1 MTPLEIELR
10 LSLIR
15 GELLKLADGLDG
27 RAARIVRYAASVLTL
42 LASRKHCK
50 PALSA
55 GPVSEQIHEHL

>member
-27 RAARIVRYAASVLTL
+27 RAAKIVRYAANVLGL
-42 LASRKHCK
+42 LAGHS
-50 PALSA
+50 S
-55 GPVSEQIHEHL
+55 